1 MAALSHGLP
10 IVSTVPQL
18 PLPELV
24 PGVNIMLVP
33 VGDHASLARA
43 IIKVAQDSTLR
54 ACLAEGAASLAVKF
68 TWTTIATR
76 TLEVL
81 HAAVGR

>member
-24 PGVNIMLVP
+24 PGENIMLVP
-33 VGDHASLARA
+33 VGDYVSLANA
-43 IIKVAQDSTLR
+43 IIKVAQDSALR
-54 ACLAEGAASLAVKF
+54 ANLAEGAITLADKF
-68 TWTTIATR
+68 TWPAIARR

-81 HAAVGR
+81 HAAAGR